1 MEVTVKSLTEV
12 SQEIQIT
19 ASQSE
24 LTPHFNKAY
33 ENYRKKIEIRGF
45 RKGKAPIDLV
55 KKLYGDM
62 IEHDSLN
69 EIATDMYKKA
79 VQEKELKPIGEPVL
93 VDIDYKRG
101 ENFSFKIQYDIR
113 PKIDLKEYKN
123 IDVEK
128 TIHNVSDKEIEQE
141 LLRIQRSNATFEEA
155 EVVASPEYIVTA
167 TLQDLD
173 DTGVPIVGKKSEN
186 VRFYLAD
193 EQLEQPFKE
202 TLKSAQKGGEY
213 KVEFEHKHDEHSHK
227 VNTLISVK
235 KVEKVNIPALDDSFV
250 VKITK
255 EKYDKVESFRQH
267 IKEEIINYWKEK
279 SERQVVNSIIQEII
293 RRHDFQVPESL
304 VRNVLDSLL
313 EDMKNEYPNKR
324 LPSDFDRAKFDENN
338 RTYAIFQSKWAL
350 LREELIKAENIS
362 ISDED
367 LEKIAE
373 SEAEKIKIP
382 KDRLI
387 SYYKTSE
394 QIKDRLIG
402 DKLIKILVDSAKI
415 KEVPEKE

>member
-362 ISDED
+362 ISEED